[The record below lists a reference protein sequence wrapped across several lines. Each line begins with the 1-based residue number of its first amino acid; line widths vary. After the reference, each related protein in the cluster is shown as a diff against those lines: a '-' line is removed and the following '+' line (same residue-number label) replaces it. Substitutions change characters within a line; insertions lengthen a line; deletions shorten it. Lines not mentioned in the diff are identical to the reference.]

1 MSPLTIS
8 GCPTENALEPP
19 PTVNK
24 HHVRVH
30 VGLTSLAPDR
40 TRLPEVYY
48 WRIILQCTGLKVHT
62 GKYILKCTGLKVHTE
77 MYRIKS
83 TY

>member
-1 MSPLTIS
+1 MSPLTVS

-40 TRLPEVYY
+40 TRLPEVYDG
-48 WRIILQCTGLKVHT
+48 RVILQ
-62 GKYILKCTGLKVHTE
+62 CTGLKVHTE